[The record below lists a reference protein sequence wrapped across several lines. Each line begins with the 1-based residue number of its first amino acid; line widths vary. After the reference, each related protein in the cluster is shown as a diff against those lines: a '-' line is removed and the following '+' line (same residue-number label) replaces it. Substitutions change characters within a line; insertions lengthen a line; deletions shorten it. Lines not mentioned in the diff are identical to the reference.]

1 MSFDPDAFL
10 SRYGSQ
16 APAFDPDEWLKAND
30 PDKQSGLRDAAN
42 TLLRGAHEG
51 WTGALEGV
59 DRMVANVP
67 ELMGSAIEQYTRLRQ
82 SGIDADLPEA
92 EKQRQLETIQRNTQ
106 QIRPEIAQSG
116 AFGRAALGVMDA
128 ARADADKLQA
138 RRQKVNEA
146 LPVDADFQEST
157 MGGVITGLGQI
168 AAQIPLYLTGLGLP
182 SSAAQMYD
190 QGYQDAKQHGADEGT
205 AAMAGI
211 GNMPGAALEFAADKL
226 QLGPVLDLVKA
237 GKAPP
242 TSLLTSLAEK
252 MGMGGRLG
260 KAATGIAGAAATEAG
275 TEAVQQVQSNA
286 VAQALYDQDRELT
299 EGAGQAALI
308 GGLTGG
314 TVRGLAE
321 GANAALA
328 SRQPAPAPAPG
339 LDTGLNVPESIETLK
354 AQQQQLIEGRRP
366 AMMFP
371 AKTQEALQLP
381 EGFERLETPRG
392 IFHFDP
398 DQITAEQIQAAS
410 AAGKENEILGLGPV
424 SKPEAMARAAQGD
437 PLVSVTER
445 APDGTEVKGA
455 LATKATADQVRK
467 ALQADA
473 TPGNEIAVESPED
486 TILARI
492 QARNDKKQAEARAA
506 AEAEEK
512 ARLERQA
519 ELKAKQA
526 QFESTL
532 TAARSLAAAP
542 DADYAALSGALNSL
556 TSYAEDNSL
565 GLRQDQRNEALAQI
579 AKLAPR
585 AEAAKAK
592 FEEEAAQ
599 RTAQAKAQ
607 ADAAVQA
614 QKAKIAADQAAVKQ
628 QAAAGIGAD
637 GKLDYARLDEQDL
650 ERRAVDGDER
660 AGKEL
665 MRRAEL
671 DQDPRESLLDA
682 LREVKL
688 PTDDKGLGAEL
699 ELVKEDMT
707 PRQRL
712 QLLRKGSMSLDQV
725 AEALRGRGFTSI
737 QTPDDVLTY
746 TQRALR
752 GENIRADRASQEQM
766 GDVSYAAAMRSEPR
780 TRGLTDE
787 VLNRTIESVPIP
799 TAEVERNPLRRFR
812 GAHLANEETGRKIS
826 IVRNSVEK
834 PEPLLSKPRRSQIAA
849 QLPELVRT
857 MRRVA
862 TEADNQARQGLSAV
876 HRFVAAADTPE
887 GVIPVRLTVH
897 ERDKTMFLHHFEVL
911 ERGTLR
917 GAQTAGVQE
926 KTVDRTTLTPKRT
939 MSMREILPDVKR
951 EADGTYSAQ
960 FASALEA
967 PRTKPQ
973 MSDVQIDRQWARLS
987 TALGPIADEFDLRL
1001 GVVADV
1007 LQDEGYTTEAALLRA
1022 GKLGAIQAATAQ
1034 RRPELRRLRGQR
1046 QFIVVATEEAQKGKA
1061 AGLLTHELA
1070 HPFFDSLPDET
1081 VELLREM
1088 HQVETADRT
1097 GPLYENGRKV
1107 TDIAITAEEFAPGRI
1122 QADPDLP
1129 VKEWFAER
1137 IRRLNET
1144 WLEGRAAAAEDPLLR
1159 RVWRQFLEQLQR
1171 IWSHVRGMAPD
1182 DDLFQDAFREWLAS
1196 GTKANMATRAAAYAQ
1211 RQRPQYA
1218 KQGVRFAA
1226 EDPKAELARLEREME
1241 SIRSGD
1247 NQAPADELEARG
1259 KELQARIDTLRS
1271 QTKQADKAQ
1280 QMEDLV
1286 SASIKPASALRAP
1299 KVKPDPDEVIR
1310 QAARVQP
1317 LPKIDRKSALLQEWR
1332 DAKKLRDEGNRTGN
1346 ETAFSEGQIRVNQ
1359 MKARLDEE
1367 FPGWEAEAYPQKTS
1381 AGAGALEQRESIL
1394 AQDDGRNVP
1403 PAPPSEADEAAPAPE
1418 DTPAPD
1424 RGRAADV
1431 YGHTSYTPTVA
1442 ETIGSYVRKAIG
1454 GIRGPIPELPT
1465 FPAFAKKSDRFIR
1478 EKGEQFYNRLKEFY
1492 RVLQSGN
1499 DYVQRTAQDQVDVIT
1514 SGLLRAG
1521 GRFSAK
1527 DYKQLQERRTQVRK
1541 LKAEGLPIPA
1551 GVQAEI
1557 SALQARLED
1566 NPYVLFN
1573 RTVLFLD
1580 FDWRAKNLKDS
1591 VGNPIALPEDLNA
1604 TEIANELARL
1614 GRKIQA
1620 SPHKDAIARALDQHM
1635 NLVDSVAQDLKDRE
1649 LLAAEHLNNPYYFPH
1664 LTLEVSQGD
1673 KVIQRELR
1681 PERVRVGTEA
1691 DFRGYLVD
1699 PVGSKKPVETD
1710 YVRAMYYHLVQV
1722 GAHNLKADAVKN
1734 YAKTYDVRAEVEKT
1748 AKALSKQRGF
1758 PVSWEQAF
1766 HEEYAPQG
1774 YVMYGTDSRDAF
1786 PTVMVDR
1793 DKLARRLGTVL
1804 TSADLQEQL
1813 RELGLRGITLQPDD
1827 LKETLIQGQREVWI
1841 VPARVAEALR
1851 GIADRQTRSDR
1862 PIEAALKRLNGWWKA
1877 WKLFMPQNHLRY
1889 EYGNVVADI
1898 EKVFSAS
1905 PKTWRYLPQAA
1916 KEVQEMFAGGPIT
1929 ADLRAAIKEG
1939 AINSITAQ
1947 EMNQLSR
1954 LRAFEKFQTVAE
1966 KIRDGIK
1973 RRGSSVLYQPIT
1985 NLAGLGDLSS
1995 VELSAFREGVTRYA
2009 NFLANLEA
2017 IRNKARPD
2025 YAGAYWKDIEAIQES
2040 APGAGDREIRQAA
2053 QISKSTFGDYSDI
2066 SDTGQYLRD
2075 KLIPFYSWMEVNFKY
2090 HANLFRNL
2098 RDLVTDARMTKGE
2111 AAGAAARAA
2120 GALVAGTGAKVAGG
2134 VLLRLALPYVAVT
2147 MWNNSG
2153 GREELEDELSEED
2166 RRRFHIIVGRD
2177 DEGKVMVIYANTAFA
2192 DVTKWFSGPKFA
2204 QSMAGWI
2211 DGRTDFLTAVADWAG
2226 QIGPDLAN
2234 NTLGS
2239 AGPLAKIATA
2249 ATLKKSTF
2257 PDVLDPRTIPAYD
2270 LRRHIIGQATDD
2282 FTADLIERVVNKD
2295 YMPAKDLGDWAQ
2307 QLILQVRQRDP
2318 EQWAYYAIKDKAADF
2333 EFAQI
2338 GSRDG
2343 AYDREAKDQQVLRNF
2358 RKAIYQGDLEAAS
2371 KFYLR
2376 LLDYGYTAERF
2387 ADSIRA
2393 QDPLSALA
2401 KKNHLRR
2408 DFIDQLDPIDTEM
2421 LRRAYAFYARM
2432 SGNRGMERR
2441 LFPSERTGE
2450 AGAAAYQA
2458 NPRLDWVRKA
2468 LQDAATMTEE
2478 DVQKRVDRD
2487 MRNSLQIRR

>member
-1 MSFDPDAFL
+1 MSFDPDSFL
-10 SRYGSQ
+10 AQFDARPS
-16 APAFDPDEWLKAND
+16 FDPDAWLKEND

-42 TLLRGAHEG
+42 TLIRGAHEG

-67 ELMGSAIEQYTRLRQ
+67 ELVGAAADTYTRLRH
-82 SGIDADLPEA
+82 SGVDSGLPEE
-92 EKQRQLETIQRNTQ
+92 EKQRQLETIRQRTQ
-106 QIRPEIAQSG
+106 EIRPELAQSG
-116 AFGRAALGVMDA
+116 ALGGGIVGMMDA
-128 ARADADKLQA
+128 AKADAEKLQA
-138 RRQKVNEA
+138 RRQKVNAA
-146 LPVDADFQEST
+146 LPVDEDFQQST
-157 MGGVITGLGQI
+157 VGGVVTGLGQI
-168 AAQIPLYLTGLGLP
+168 ASQIPLYLTGLGLP
-182 SSAAQMYD
+182 ASAAQMYD

-211 GNMPGAALEFAADKL
+211 GNMPGAALEFAADKF
-226 QLGPVLDLVKA
+226 QLGPVLDMVKK

-252 MGMGGRLG
+252 MGMGSKLG
-260 KAATGIAGAAATEAG
+260 TAAAGVAGAAATEAG
-275 TEAVQQVQSNA
+275 TEALQQVQGNV
-286 VAQALYDQDRELT
+286 VAQALYDQDRGLT
-299 EGAGQAALI
+299 EGAGQAALV

-321 GANAALA
+321 GANAALTP
-328 SRQPAPAPAPG
+328 RQKPPA
-339 LDTGLNVPESIETLK
+339 LDTGMNVPESLETLK
-354 AQQQQLIEGRRP
+354 AQQQQLIDGRRP

-371 AKTQEALQLP
+371 AGSQEALQVP
-381 EGFERLETPRG
+381 EGFARVETPRG

-398 DQITAEQIQAAS
+398 DQITPDQIQAAS

-445 APDGTEVKGA
+445 TPDGTEVKGA

-467 ALQADA
+467 ALQEAANPDS
-473 TPGNEIAVESPED
+473 EISVESPED

-492 QARNDKKQAEARAA
+492 QARNEKKQAEARAA
-506 AEAEEK
+506 TEAEEK
-512 ARLERQA
+512 ARQTRQA
-519 ELKAKQA
+519 ELKAKQE

-532 TAARSLAAAP
+532 GAARSLAAKP

-565 GLRQDQRNEALAQI
+565 GLRQEQRNEALAQI
-579 AKLAPR
+579 AQLAPR
-585 AEAAKAK
+585 ADAAKAR
-592 FEEEAAQ
+592 FEEQAAQ
-599 RTAQAKAQ
+599 RAAQAKAK
-607 ADAAVQA
+607 ADAEAQA
-614 QKAKIAADQAAVKQ
+614 KLAQIAADQAAVKQ
-628 QAAAGIGAD
+628 AAAAGIGAD
-637 GKLDYARLDEQDL
+637 GKVDYSRLDDPEL
-650 ERRAVDGDER
+650 ERRAVAGDDR

-665 MRRAEL
+665 MRRAEQ
-671 DQDPRESLLDA
+671 DQDPRESLLEA

-699 ELVKEDMT
+699 ELLKEDMS

-712 QLLRKGSMSLDQV
+712 QFLRKGGSLDKV
-725 AEALRGRGFTSI
+725 AEALRGRGFGKI
-737 QTPDDVLTY
+737 LTPDDVLTY

-752 GENIRADRASQEQM
+752 GEDVRADQRSEEQM
-766 GDVSYAAAMRSEPR
+766 GDVSYAAAAPQKAQPAPMKQV
-780 TRGLTDE
+780 D
-787 VLNRTIESVPIP
+787 
-799 TAEVERNPLRRFR
+799 VER
-812 GAHLANEETGRKIS
+812 
-826 IVRNSVEK
+826 
-834 PEPLLSKPRRSQIAA
+834 
-849 QLPELVRT
+849 
-857 MRRVA
+857 
-862 TEADNQARQGLSAV
+862 
-876 HRFVAAADTPE
+876 
-887 GVIPVRLTVH
+887 
-897 ERDKTMFLHHFEVL
+897 
-911 ERGTLR
+911 
-917 GAQTAGVQE
+917 
-926 KTVDRTTLTPKRT
+926 
-939 MSMREILPDVKR
+939 
-951 EADGTYSAQ
+951 
-960 FASALEA
+960 
-967 PRTKPQ
+967 
-973 MSDVQIDRQWARLS
+973 QWKRLS
-987 TALGPIADEFDLRL
+987 TALGPIAQEFDLRL

-1007 LQDEGYTTEAALLRA
+1007 LQDEGYGKEAALLRA

-1034 RRPELRRLRGQR
+1034 RQPQIRRLRSQR
-1046 QFIVVATEEAQKGKA
+1046 QFIVVAAEEARKGKA

-1070 HPFFDSLPDET
+1070 HPFFDSLPDDT
-1081 VELLREM
+1081 MGLLREM
-1088 HQVETADRT
+1088 HQAETAGRT
-1097 GPLYENGRKV
+1097 GPLYQEGRKI
-1107 TDIAITAEEFAPGRI
+1107 TDIAITADEFTPGRI

-1137 IRRLNET
+1137 VRRLNEG

-1159 RVWRQFLEQLQR
+1159 RLWRQFMDQVQR
-1171 IWSHVRGMAPD
+1171 IWGQIRGVAPN

-1196 GTKANMATRAAAYAQ
+1196 GTKANIAPRAAAYAQ

-1218 KQGVRFAA
+1218 KQGVQAA
-1226 EDPKAELARLEREME
+1226 TTDPKAELTRLEREME
-1241 SIRSGD
+1241 AIRSGD

-1259 KELQARIDTLRS
+1259 RELQQKIDTLRARI
-1271 QTKQADKAQ
+1271 TKADKAQ
-1280 QMEDLV
+1280 RMEDLV
-1286 SASIKPASALRAP
+1286 SASIKPASAL
-1299 KVKPDPDEVIR
+1299 PDLPRGKWVT
-1310 QAARVQP
+1310 P
-1317 LPKIDRKSALLQEWR
+1317 LPKFDRKAAMLEEWR
-1332 DAKKLRDEGNRTGN
+1332 AAKKLRDEGNRTN
-1346 ETAFSEGQIRVNQ
+1346 NDTAFSEGQQRVNAL
-1359 MKARLDEE
+1359 KRRLDEE
-1367 FPGWEAEAYPQKTS
+1367 YPGWEAEAYPPTNPAPPVSSTTAKGKQ
-1381 AGAGALEQRESIL
+1381 ANEGGAGGAVPLEQRASTL
-1394 AQDDGRNVP
+1394 QQDDGRNLPPPPPTEPNEATEP
-1403 PAPPSEADEAAPAPE
+1403 PAEE
-1418 DTPAPD
+1418 PAPD

-1431 YGHTSYTPTVA
+1431 YGHTAYTPKLTERA
-1442 ETIGSYVRKAIG
+1442 KDYVRNAIV
-1454 GIRGPIPELPT
+1454 GIRGPIPELPA
-1465 FPAFAKKSDRFIR
+1465 FPALAKKSDRFIR
-1478 EKGEQFYNRLKEFY
+1478 EKGERFYNRLKEFY

-1499 DYVQRTAQDQVDVIT
+1499 DYVQRTAQDQVDAIT
-1514 SGLLRAG
+1514 GQLLRAG

-1527 DYKQLQERRTQVRK
+1527 DYQQLQERRTQVRK
-1541 LKAEGLPIPA
+1541 LKVEGEPIPA
-1551 GVQAEI
+1551 GVKAEI
-1557 SALQARLED
+1557 DALQARLED
-1566 NPYVLFN
+1566 HPYVLFN
-1573 RTVLFLD
+1573 RAVVFLD

-1591 VGNPIALPEDLNA
+1591 AGNPITLPEGLNA
-1604 TEIANELARL
+1604 TEISNELARL

-1620 SPHKDAIARALDQHM
+1620 SQHKDVIARALDQHM
-1635 NLVDSVAQDLKDRE
+1635 NLVESVAEDLKGRE
-1649 LLAAEHLNNPYYFPH
+1649 LLAADHLNNPYYFPH
-1664 LTLEVSQGD
+1664 LTLEITQGD
-1673 KVIQRELR
+1673 KTVQRELR

-1734 YAKTYDVRAEVEKT
+1734 YAKAYDIRAEVDAT
-1748 AKALSKQRGF
+1748 AKRMAKERGS

-1766 HEEYAPQG
+1766 HEVYAPQG

-1905 PKTWRYLPQAA
+1905 PKTFRYLPQAA
-1916 KEVQEMFAGGPIT
+1916 KEVREMFAGGPIT

-1947 EMNQLSR
+1947 EMSQLSR

-1966 KIRDGIK
+1966 KIRDGVK
-1973 RRGSSVLYQPIT
+1973 RRGSSALYQPIT

-2025 YAGAYWKDIEAIQES
+2025 YAGAYWKDIEAIQDS
-2040 APGAGDREIRQAA
+2040 APGANDRAIRQAS
-2053 QISKSTFGDYSDI
+2053 QISKSTFGDYADI

-2111 AAGAAARAA
+2111 AADAAARAA

-2134 VLLRLALPYVAVT
+2134 VVLRLALPYLAVAL
-2147 MWNNSG
+2147 WNNSG

-2166 RRRFHIIVGRD
+2166 RRRFHLIVGRD
-2177 DEGKVMVIYANTAFA
+2177 EDGKVQVIYANTAFA
-2192 DVTKWFSGPKFA
+2192 DVTKWFSGPKFVQA
-2204 QSMAGWI
+2204 MAGWI
-2211 DGRTDFLTAVADWAG
+2211 DGRTDFLTAVADWSS

-2239 AGPLAKIATA
+2239 AGPIAKIATA
-2249 ATLKKSTF
+2249 ATLGKSTF

-2270 LRRHIIGQATDD
+2270 MRRHIISQATDD

-2295 YMPAKDLGDWAQ
+2295 YMPAKDMGDWAQ
-2307 QLILQVRQRDP
+2307 QLVLQVRQRDP
-2318 EQWAYYAIKDKAADF
+2318 EQWAFYSIKDKAADWYQ
-2333 EFAQI
+2333 ERTGKA
-2338 GSRDG
+2338 RDSS
-2343 AYDREAKDQQVLRNF
+2343 YDAPDQQVLRNF
-2358 RKAIYQGDLEAAS
+2358 RKAIYQGNLEEAS

-2376 LLDYGYTAERF
+2376 LLDLGYTAERF
-2387 ADSIRA
+2387 AASIRA
-2393 QDPLSALA
+2393 QDPLGGLPKAD
-2401 KKNHLRR
+2401 RR
-2408 DFIDQLDPIDTEM
+2408 AFVETLDPIDTEM
-2421 LRRAYAFYARM
+2421 LRRAYAYYARM

-2441 LFPSERTGE
+2441 LFPAERSGQGGAE
-2450 AGAAAYQA
+2450 AYRE

-2468 LQDAATMTEE
+2468 LENASTMTEDE
-2478 DVQKRVDRD
+2478 VQKRVDRD
-2487 MRNSLQIRR
+2487 LRNSLQIRR